1 MCVPDFV
8 PAFLFAG
15 CLQRLEQTEVLLE
28 TAVDALLVEGQEFE
42 VLRFDCEDARGD
54 ERGVDLRVL
63 GGDFAGVIREANG
76 EEVVFDGARAVETP
90 AIGGYA
96 LSQLGFQGPLG
107 HHGGDHGGGEC
118 VVSDA
123 VFVTG
128 LALHAYHGVMQH
140 EAKVGQ
146 SFSLDLVLD
155 IDLAEASRSDKL
167 AHTVSYDQ
175 VVKVAT
181 EAFCGRR
188 FRLVEAAAGA
198 VADAVLAKFSQVRG
212 LRVTVH
218 KPHAPIAAIFNDV
231 GVTIERRR
239 ANRANG

>member
-1 MCVPDFV
+1 M
-8 PAFLFAG
+8 
-15 CLQRLEQTEVLLE
+15 
-28 TAVDALLVEGQEFE
+28 
-42 VLRFDCEDARGD
+42 
-54 ERGVDLRVL
+54 
-63 GGDFAGVIREANG
+63 
-76 EEVVFDGARAVETP
+76 
-90 AIGGYA
+90 
-96 LSQLGFQGPLG
+96 
-107 HHGGDHGGGEC
+107 
-118 VVSDA
+118 SDT

-146 SFSLDLVLD
+146 SFQLDLVLD

-175 VVKVAT
+175 VVKIAS

-198 VADAVLAKFSQVRG
+198 VADAVLAKFPQVRG

-218 KPHAPIAAIFNDV
+218 KPHAPIAATFDDV

-239 ANRANG
+239 SNRTNG